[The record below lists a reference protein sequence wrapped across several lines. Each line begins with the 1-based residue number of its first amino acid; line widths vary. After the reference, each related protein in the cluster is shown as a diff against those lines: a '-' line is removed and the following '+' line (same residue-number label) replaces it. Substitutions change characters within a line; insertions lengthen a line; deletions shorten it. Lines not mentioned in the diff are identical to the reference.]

1 MVAIN
6 FFKAVRSVSIATIAV
21 CGFSLH
27 ANAQTIEGATAAE
40 RAVNGAKEYIKKN
53 NLQNPTQ
60 KMLLNSLFRNAMPD
74 FLAKWKELTGVEIVS
89 EPLGYTDI
97 PSKIMGE
104 AVAKTGA
111 FDIFNDFP
119 YTQPDAA
126 GAGVIKALDAYAA
139 KAQPDFSGIPS
150 AFLAQQKY
158 NGKLYSMVLDGDHIM
173 LVLRKDI
180 VENPKARAEYK
191 AKFGKEP
198 GCPATMAEWEK
209 MAEFFHTKAG
219 QTRWGIK
226 FDKPLYGA
234 MAYRS
239 VNFSHR
245 HFPSYFGGLLFD
257 KDMKPQ
263 INTEQGIKAIKAFS
277 SIVKYMPEDIQGW
290 GTPQIYPF
298 WGSGQAFSVMSFP
311 SIFGFAN
318 ANPKSQVKG
327 KQIPCVIPA
336 TMAPGKPV
344 RRASEAAGTGY
355 MVNAYGKHPEL
366 AYYFIQWMT
375 SPSIGNQAIA
385 HTKGFWDPYR
395 TGNLNVPGILKK
407 FGPEFL
413 AETMKNAQFTT
424 SLLFIDGHY
433 EYMKVLDNNL
443 ADVMN
448 GNIKA
453 EDAAKKIEAGW
464 NRVTDDIGRK
474 EQIEIWRKGVEEGL
488 YLDKF

>member
-1 MVAIN
+1 MKRFTILVFVLLFGWALGASPALAQQGAVA
-6 FFKAVRSVSIATIAV
+6 
-21 CGFSLH
+21 
-27 ANAQTIEGATAAE
+27 Q
-40 RAVNGAKEYIKKN
+40 RAVDGAKQYVKKHN
-53 NLQNPTQ
+53 MKNPTQ

-74 FLAKWKELTGVEIVS
+74 FVKMWKELTGVQVIS

-126 GAGVIKALDAYAA
+126 GAGVLKSLDEYAA
-139 KAQPDFSGIPS
+139 KGKPDFSGIPS
-150 AFLAQQKY
+150 AFLGQQKY

-180 VENPKARAEYK
+180 VENPKAMAEYK
-191 AKFGKEP
+191 AKYGKNP
-198 GCPATMAEWEK
+198 GCPATMAEWEQ
-209 MAEFFHTKAG
+209 MASFFHTKAG

-226 FDKPLYGA
+226 FEKPLYGA

-257 KDMKPQ
+257 KDMNPR
-263 INTEQGIKAIKAFS
+263 INTAQGIKAIKAFS
-277 SIVKYMPEDIQGW
+277 SIVKYMPEDVQGW

-311 SIFGFAN
+311 SIFGYAN
-318 ANPKSQVKG
+318 ANPKSKVKG
-327 KQIPCVIPA
+327 KQVPCIIPA
-336 TMAPGKPV
+336 TTAPGKPV

-355 MVNAYGKHPEL
+355 MINAYGKHPEL
-366 AYYFIQWMT
+366 AYYFVQWMT

-385 HTKGFWDPYR
+385 HRKGFWDPYR
-395 TGNLNVPGILKK
+395 TANLNVPGILAK

-413 AETMKNAQFTT
+413 KTTMENAQYTT

-433 EYMKVLDNNL
+433 EYMKILDNNL
-443 ADVMN
+443 ANVMN
-448 GNIKA
+448 RNITA
-453 EDAAKKIEAGW
+453 EAAAKKIEAGW
-464 NRVTDDIGRK
+464 NRVTKDIGRK
-474 EQIEIWRKGVEEGL
+474 EQITVWRKGVNDGL
-488 YLDKF
+488 YIDKF